1 LDQITTLNAAGR
13 QMIQLEMKNGETMF
27 GNTSRAGKK
36 RFGAMVLI
44 TAGGLALTACG
55 GSSGGGSAAGSKDP
69 IVLFQTNSFSGQVSN
84 KPQTKTAAE
93 AAVREVNA
101 AGGVNGRKL
110 KLVTCDNT
118 GDPNMTNACVKKA
131 KEANAAA
138 FVGSANYFP
147 ATWKLLNQ
155 EKIPYLLG
163 NGLVSDE
170 YKSPVSFPL
179 AGQPGWYYGIAAY
192 LKELGAKHVAQIH
205 CEIAACAYGANLLDE
220 ALVKQGMPK
229 TRAVVAPLATTD
241 YSSFAVSAM
250 QGNPDAI
257 IVSGSEATATL
268 QAKAVRQQG
277 YKGTIMSVSACIT
290 ADAAKSLGAAGEGI
304 YVVGLTTEAT
314 IKTDQIQQFINDMNA
329 VDPKAKKDDVALG
342 AWAGV
347 KLFAK
352 VAEGLD
358 TVDAST
364 VLKALQTAKVGAYDI
379 GVIAPVPGVA
389 TSPIAG
395 MPGLA
400 FSPSVTYNQVKGG
413 TMVQT
418 KSGFL
423 NPFPATS

>member
-1 LDQITTLNAAGR
+1 
-13 QMIQLEMKNGETMF
+13 MF
-27 GNTSRAGKK
+27 GNTSRTGKK
-36 RFGAMVLI
+36 RSGALVLVA
-44 TAGGLALTACG
+44 AGALVLTACG
-55 GSSGGGSAAGSKDP
+55 SSSGGDDAAGAKDP

-93 AAVREVNA
+93 AAVREINA
-101 AGGVNGRKL
+101 SGGVNGRKL

-131 KEANAAA
+131 KQVNAAA
-138 FVGSANYFP
+138 FVGSVNYFP

-155 EKIPYLLG
+155 AKIPYLLG
-163 NGLVSDE
+163 NGLVPDE

-179 AGQPGWYYGIAAY
+179 AGQPGWYYGIASY
-192 LKELGAKHVAQIH
+192 LKELGVKRVSQIH

-229 TRAVVAPLATTD
+229 TRAVIAPLATTD
-241 YSSFAVSAM
+241 YSAFAVSAM
-250 QGNPDAI
+250 QSNPDAI

-277 YKGTIMSVSACIT
+277 FKGKIMSVSACIT
-290 ADAAKSLGAAGEGI
+290 ADAAKSMGAAGEDI
-304 YVVGLTTEAT
+304 YVVGLTTGPT
-314 IKTDQIQQFINDMNA
+314 IKTDQIQQFIDDMNA

-358 TVDAST
+358 TVDAAS

-379 GVIAPVPGVA
+379 GVIAPVPGLAKSPVA
-389 TSPIAG
+389 D

-400 FSPSVTYNQVKGG
+400 FSPSVTYNQVQGG
-413 TMVQT
+413 TIVQT

-423 NPFPATS
+423 NPFTAAS